1 MKIEIVENGTPAPPD
16 ATDHEPDGTPA
27 EASATKTPGKPAGA
41 RMKRL
46 KSCVRKAVRLL
57 LLCIVAAL
65 CVKGGLLWNEL
76 RTEKRA
82 AEEDLYRR
90 RVRAQLELGRFRLK
104 PALFG
109 PTGWS
114 LSFSGEKARRW
125 KRIAA
130 AFENRRWREAVPLLL
145 GKNPPPKPVGKT
157 DPSFPSS
164 QDILNAR
171 DALVAEM
178 NGMGRTLVGIQ
189 SLVEGLCPS
198 PEIRVSPSVAE
209 SVGDIAVT
217 GRGVDVFRSHVERGD
232 WLGLV
237 NGVLHKSYELYP
249 PFETIR
255 EPLQKGIASLE
266 AFLVLRGS
274 PATSAIRILYF
285 PDDSDSPPRVL
296 AAAKRLP
303 DDSGWMVPWDLRT
316 REAFVLSP
324 SMADAFLA
332 KFGEISK
339 SEAKRHEKLSTRYR
353 LGELTDAEY
362 ERERSRKSSVR
373 TDFLAWARSGDA
385 ESDARKRAEA
395 TAKAAFEALKAPNR
409 IYAIGMVAAGDAPTF
424 SVAGAAG
431 KRWRKILGFFN
442 QENWRELVQ
451 FLAGAGRPT
460 DLNDDDIRLARQKL
474 DSLLLPVKI
483 EFRSGDDED
492 DDDEGESGPWVVE
505 LLPSNLASILSN
517 PGNGKGM
524 GVLSRLRFA
533 GEAARLERNP
543 EGDGYIAE
551 FPVVRT
557 ELAVFFGDK
566 DALDEK
572 IDGLNEQWRSGLEA
586 IRRRIELTLID
597 EKDAVKEATTLSNR
611 LKRDFACWQPEN

>member
-1 MKIEIVENGTPAPPD
+1 MNIEIVKTGESAPSGASDSGMEETPAAQAPN
-16 ATDHEPDGTPA
+16 GR
-27 EASATKTPGKPAGA
+27 PAGT
-41 RMKRL
+41 RMNRL
-46 KSCVRKAVRLL
+46 KSDLRKAVRLL
-57 LLCIVAAL
+57 LLCVITVLCIKGAL
-65 CVKGGLLWNEL
+65 RWNEL
-76 RTEKRA
+76 RTAKRA
-82 AEEDLYRR
+82 AEENLYRR

-104 PALFG
+104 PVLFG
-109 PTGWS
+109 PTGWAS
-114 LSFSGEKARRW
+114 SFSGEKARKW

-145 GKNPPPKPVGKT
+145 GKAPPPKPNGRQA
-157 DPSFPSS
+157 PPFPSL
-164 QDILNAR
+164 QDILDAR

-178 NGMGRTLVGIQ
+178 NGMGKTLVGIR

-198 PEIRVSPSVAE
+198 PTIRVSPSVAE

-217 GRGVDVFRSHVERGD
+217 GRGVDVFRSFVENGD
-232 WLGLV
+232 WLGLL
-237 NGVLHKSYELYP
+237 NGVLHESYELYP

-274 PATSAIRILYF
+274 PATSSIRILYF
-285 PDDSDSPPRVL
+285 PENSDSPPRVL
-296 AAAKRLP
+296 ATTRRLP
-303 DDSGWMVPWDLRT
+303 DDSGWMVPWNLRT

-332 KFGEISK
+332 KFEEISK
-339 SEAKRHEKLSTRYR
+339 SESKRREKLSIRHR

-373 TDFLAWARSGDA
+373 ADFLAWARSGDA

-395 TAKAAFEALKAPNR
+395 TAKSAFEALKKTNR
-409 IYAIGMVAAGDAPTF
+409 IYAIGMVAGAGDAPSF

-431 KRWRKILGFFN
+431 KRWRKILGLFR

-451 FLAGAGRPT
+451 LLAGTGRT
-460 DLNDDDIRLARQKL
+460 ADLNDDDIRLARQKL
-474 DSLLLPVKI
+474 DSLRLPVKI
-483 EFRSGDDED
+483 EFRAGNDED

-505 LLPSNLASILSN
+505 LLPSDLASILSN
-517 PGNGKGM
+517 PGSAKEGG
-524 GVLSRLRFA
+524 GLPRLRFA
-533 GEAARLERNP
+533 GEATRLERNP

-566 DALDEK
+566 DALDDE
-572 IDGLNEQWRSGLEA
+572 IDELNERWRAGLEA
-586 IRRRIELTLID
+586 IRRRIELTMID
-597 EKDAVKEATTLSNR
+597 EKDAIKEATALSTR
-611 LKRDFACWQPEN
+611 LKRDLACWQPEN